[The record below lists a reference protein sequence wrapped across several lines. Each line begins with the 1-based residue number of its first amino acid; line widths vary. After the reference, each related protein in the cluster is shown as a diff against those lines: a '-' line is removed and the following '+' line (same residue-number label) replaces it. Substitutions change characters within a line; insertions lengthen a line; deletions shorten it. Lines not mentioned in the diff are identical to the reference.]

1 MKKILI
7 GVGALA
13 VIISVGLYF
22 ANNRNRTLS
31 PPGKADLTEGT
42 LAVSVTYSRPS
53 VRGRLIFGT
62 KEQAALLPYGVYWR
76 LGANEPTEI
85 TFNTKVTF
93 NGQAVEAGTYGI
105 YAIPGAESFEIRLNR
120 ERRFWGF
127 FEPDYAQ
134 DFLTTQAPVM
144 HLETPVEQFTI
155 RMEPLSGL
163 PNSIIVIVE
172 FSDVRLNLLVNG
184 Q

>member
-7 GVGALA
+7 GVSVAV
-13 VIISVGLYF
+13 VIIAAFLYF

-31 PPGKADLTEGT
+31 PPGKTELTEGS
-42 LAVSVTYSRPS
+42 LSVSVSYSRPS

-62 KEQAALLPYGVYWR
+62 KEQGALLPYGVYWR

-85 TFNTKVTF
+85 TFNTKVNF
-93 NGQAVEAGTYGI
+93 NGQSVEAGTYGI
-105 YAIPGAESFEIRLNR
+105 YAIPGKDSFEIRLNR
-120 ERRFWGF
+120 ERRWWGF
-127 FEPDYAQ
+127 LEPDYDQ
-134 DFLTTQAPVM
+134 DFLTTQAPVT
-144 HLETPVEQFTI
+144 HLDTPVEQFTI

-163 PNSIIVIVE
+163 PNSIVVIVE
-172 FSDVRLNLLVNG
+172 FSDTRLNLLVNG